1 MKNTFTIF
9 AVFSV
14 ALSTMAQERPIDS
27 LQSKKIILDEVL
39 VSAVRTTKESPVT
52 FSNLTKEQFKTRN
65 LGQDIPVLINFLP
78 SVVTTSDAG
87 AGIGYTGFRV
97 RGSDNKKVNVTINGI
112 PYNDAESH
120 GTFWVNL
127 QDFASSTESLQL
139 QRGVGTSTNGSGAFG
154 ASLNILT
161 DAIADEA
168 YGQLSVSTGSFGTIK
183 NNIKFSTGLLNN
195 QIEISGRLSKIV
207 SDGYIERASS
217 DLKSYFL
224 QGAYIDDNTLIKA
237 LVFGGFEKT
246 YQSWDGIDAK
256 TLNANRT
263 YNPVGKYTDTSGN
276 TKFYDNEVD
285 HYNQDHYQL
294 HWSQKYTNNW
304 FTNIA
309 IHYTWGRGYFEQY
322 KEDEDFADYGFTP
335 ILIGG
340 KTIDKTD
347 LVRRRWLDNDFYG
360 TTFSLNYKNNTKWD
374 IVFGGAYNIY
384 KGDHYGEVIWA
395 KFTSDSKIRE
405 QYYSNFAHKK
415 DFNLFAKAVYKLD
428 DKFRFYGDLQYRSVG
443 YKANV
448 KDTATVDDTFNFFNP
463 KAGVTFK
470 LNHNNNF
477 YFLYAVANREPNRDD
492 YKSGNPKPEKLND
505 LELGWR
511 YITSD
516 VQLNTNV
523 YYMSYKDQL
532 VLTGELNDVGGALR
546 ENIGDSYR
554 LGIEI
559 DANITLG
566 NNFSISTNI
575 AVSSNKNKDFF
586 TDRDGNLQGLGN
598 TNIAYSPNMVAANI
612 FTYKPK
618 DNVQLSFLSKFVG
631 EQYLSN
637 TDTEASKLDGYF
649 VSDFNIAYKIKFN
662 KVFKSI
668 IFSGLVNNV
677 FNEKY
682 VSNGYTYLDTCTAP
696 TSFEVQAYYPQ
707 AGTNFLLG
715 AMFSF

>member
-1 MKNTFTIF
+1 MKNTLTIL
-9 AVFSV
+9 AILSV
-14 ALSTMAQERPIDS
+14 GLSAMAQEKPTDS
-27 LQSKKIILDEVL
+27 LQGKNIVLDEVL

-139 QRGVGTSTNGSGAFG
+139 QRGVGTSTSGSGAFG

-161 DAIADEA
+161 DAVANES
-168 YGQLSVSTGSFGTIK
+168 YGQVSTSIGSFGTIK

-224 QGAYIDDNTLIKA
+224 QGAYVDDNTLIKA

-246 YQSWDGIDAK
+246 YQSWDGIDTK

-263 YNPVGKYTDTSGN
+263 YNPVGKYTDASGN

-285 HYNQDHYQL
+285 YYNQDHYQL
-294 HWSQKYTNNW
+294 HWNQKYANNW

-309 IHYTWGRGYFEQY
+309 VHYTWGRGYFEQY
-322 KEDEDFADYGFTP
+322 KEGEDFADYGFTP

-340 KTIDKTD
+340 ETIDKTD
-347 LVRRRWLDNDFYG
+347 LVRRKWLDNDFYG
-360 TTFSLNYKNNTKWD
+360 TTFSLNYKNTEWD
-374 IVFGGAYNIY
+374 VVFGGAYNIY

-395 KFTSDSKIRE
+395 KFTSDSKIRAP
-405 QYYSNFAHKK
+405 YYSDFGHKK

-505 LELGWR
+505 FELGWR
-511 YITSD
+511 CITSD

-532 VLTGELNDVGGALR
+532 VLTGKLNDVGGALR

-559 DANITLG
+559 DVNITLG
-566 NNFSISTNI
+566 NH
-575 AVSSNKNKDFF
+575 FF
-586 TDRDGNLQGLGN
+586 YQDE
-598 TNIAYSPNMVAANI
+598 YCS
-612 FTYKPK
+612 
-618 DNVQLSFLSKFVG
+618 
-631 EQYLSN
+631 
-637 TDTEASKLDGYF
+637 
-649 VSDFNIAYKIKFN
+649 
-662 KVFKSI
+662 
-668 IFSGLVNNV
+668 
-677 FNEKY
+677 
-682 VSNGYTYLDTCTAP
+682 
-696 TSFEVQAYYPQ
+696 
-707 AGTNFLLG
+707 
-715 AMFSF
+715 